1 MEDLTGKWQNLSLT
15 DKEDQ
20 RVILDSGDDGEGSI
34 LAASFLTP
42 RVINMDSVLRALK
55 PLWRAGRDLKARD
68 MGNNKAMMDASMP
81 FSKASFT
88 HMSFWVQIHD
98 LPVQMMKKE
107 VSEAIGRTLGV
118 VEQAE
123 DIDEGRSKGN
133 YMRVRV
139 TLDIQHPLCR
149 GRKVSAGGN
158 NDHWVSFKYERLTNF
173 CYWCGMITHGEK
185 DCELWLRSH
194 GSLSTASQPYGAW
207 MRGEPERFGRKLPN
221 NFDPSRGTQGTQ
233 SEKDTAPTGGGPEK
247 PTVRKE
253 TPARTFV
260 LNKERTTPDYVISGP
275 IHGPINESDM
285 VRDSSTHE
293 EQVKEF
299 VLASKRNACKRVGH
313 HVNGGAIL
321 EGTSK
326 GQNIVVPTFSG
337 PPNDM
342 VDMVSD
348 TLSLSKPHNKPSSST
363 WKRSAGRKKSALY
376 EVPVLHIAGSKR
388 NNEELLLGEDDLE
401 KVGKRVKGDTG
412 LGNPEAVRA
421 LHHMVKKKGPE
432 VLFLMETKL
441 DAVRMEVIR
450 IKLGFDNAFTVPSLG
465 RSGGLA
471 LLWKVEADV
480 VIQNFSQHH
489 IDAHVDSKQ
498 ANCWR
503 LTGFYGRDFNEIL
516 RVNEKYGG
524 RERSLRQILDFQEAV
539 NTCNLV
545 DLGFQGAKYTWTNNR
560 DDDANIQGRLDRA
573 LATAPWL
580 DFFPRYSVS
589 HFSVSVSDHLEL
601 VVSTVSGTF
610 TSRRKKIVRRFE
622 EKWATNPDCEKLI
635 QESWMQPVNVGSPMV
650 QLCQKISRCRTALI
664 DWSREV
670 FEVNSLQVNH
680 KIEALEALHEDNHG
694 GRHNHQIKRL
704 RDEVNLLLHQD
715 ELHWRQ
721 RSREIWLAAGDKN
734 TRYFHQKAKQRKGKN
749 MVKGLLDSNGE
760 WCEKETRVSAMV
772 VQYFEDIFSASTGL
786 EVENTVRCIPSV
798 VMPDMN
804 RQLLSQ
810 FTAVEVQQATFQ
822 MHPSKAPGPDGYML
836 RKINHSHIVLIPKKK
851 NPQLVSDYRPIS
863 LSNVVYKILSKV
875 LANRLKQVL
884 PTIISESQSAFVPG
898 RQITD
903 NINVAFELMHCLR
916 TRRKGKI
923 AHMALKLDMS
933 KAYDRVEWIFLERV
947 MARMGFA
954 SRWIRLLMTCVQT
967 TSYSVLLNGEPTGYI
982 KPTRGIRQGDPL
994 SPYLFLLCAEGLSA
1008 LLCLAEREQ
1017 QIHGVSIC
1025 RNGPQISHLL
1035 FADDSLLFCQA
1046 TEEECTRL
1054 MEVLAQYERASS
1066 QMVNKEKT
1074 ALFFSK
1080 NTPEVVRRDI
1090 QQLWGVQGTAN
1101 FKKYLG
1107 LPAMVGKS
1115 KKHTFNNLKERIA
1128 QRLQGWKEQLLSKA
1142 GRAILIKT
1150 IAQAIP
1156 TYTMSCFKL
1165 PKNWCADINSL
1176 ISNYWWGQRREENK
1190 IHWINWG
1197 RLCSLKEDGG
1207 VGFRDIHSFNMAL
1220 LAKQGWRL
1228 LSQPW
1233 SLFAKCFKAKYFP
1246 GVSFLKA
1253 KLGSNP
1259 SYIWRSILA
1268 SRDLLRK
1275 GLRWQIGNGQQ
1286 VHVWEDD
1293 WGPKPLHQCPN
1304 PREVQWVADL
1314 IDAES
1319 GSWDVSML
1327 REVFDE
1333 ASVQQVQQVELTD
1346 CRRSDYPVWTLDPHG
1361 LFSVK
1366 SAYTVVTCSE
1376 SHGEMVGSSEKT
1388 QNQRMWRKVWK
1399 LKIPN
1404 KILAVRFVRE
1414 PARPLLTLFWACPY
1428 AASVWALMPGRLQKL
1443 PSSELDFF
1451 LLSRQLVQ
1459 DLTCELSA
1467 LWAVTCWAIWHAR
1480 NKFIHENML
1489 LPPQQTL
1496 DMATRLLR
1504 DYQIVQSGQQMI
1516 SSGVR

>member
-1 MEDLTGKWQNLSLT
+1 M
-15 DKEDQ
+15 
-20 RVILDSGDDGEGSI
+20 IL
-34 LAASFLTP
+34 
-42 RVINMDSVLRALK
+42 
-55 PLWRAGRDLKARD
+55 
-68 MGNNKAMMDASMP
+68 
-81 FSKASFT
+81 
-88 HMSFWVQIHD
+88 
-98 LPVQMMKKE
+98 
-107 VSEAIGRTLGV
+107 
-118 VEQAE
+118 
-123 DIDEGRSKGN
+123 
-133 YMRVRV
+133 
-139 TLDIQHPLCR
+139 
-149 GRKVSAGGN
+149 
-158 NDHWVSFKYERLTNF
+158 
-173 CYWCGMITHGEK
+173 
-185 DCELWLRSH
+185 
-194 GSLSTASQPYGAW
+194 
-207 MRGEPERFGRKLPN
+207 
-221 NFDPSRGTQGTQ
+221 
-233 SEKDTAPTGGGPEK
+233 
-247 PTVRKE
+247 
-253 TPARTFV
+253 
-260 LNKERTTPDYVISGP
+260 ISW
-275 IHGPINESDM
+275 NC
-285 VRDSSTHE
+285 
-293 EQVKEF
+293 Q
-299 VLASKRNACKRVGH
+299 
-313 HVNGGAIL
+313 
-321 EGTSK
+321 
-326 GQNIVVPTFSG
+326 
-337 PPNDM
+337 
-342 VDMVSD
+342 
-348 TLSLSKPHNKPSSST
+348 
-363 WKRSAGRKKSALY
+363 
-376 EVPVLHIAGSKR
+376 
-388 NNEELLLGEDDLE
+388 
-401 KVGKRVKGDTG
+401 G
-412 LGNPEAVRA
+412 LGNPKAVRA

-471 LLWKVEADV
+471 LLWKAEAEV
-480 VIQNFSQHH
+480 VIQNFS
-489 IDAHVDSKQ
+489 
-498 ANCWR
+498 
-503 LTGFYGRDFNEIL
+503 YGMDGLPWCCLGDFNEIL

-560 DDDANIQGRLDRA
+560 DDDANIQGR
-573 LATAPWL
+573 
-580 DFFPRYSVS
+580 
-589 HFSVSVSDHLEL
+589 
-601 VVSTVSGTF
+601 
-610 TSRRKKIVRRFE
+610 RFE

-635 QESWMQPVNVGSPMV
+635 QESWMQPVNVGSPMF

-680 KIEALEALHEDNHG
+680 KLEALEALHEDNHG

-749 MVKGLLDSNGE
+749 MVKGLLDSNGV
-760 WCEKETRVSAMV
+760 WCEEETRVSAMV

-798 VMPDMN
+798 VTPDMN

-822 MHPSKAPGPDGYML
+822 MHPSKAPGPDGMSSFFFQKYW
-836 RKINHSHIVLIPKKK
+836 HIVG
-851 NPQLVSDYRPIS
+851 QDVVMAV
-863 LSNVVYKILSKV
+863 LSV
-875 LANRLKQVL
+875 LNSANRLKQVL
-884 PTIISESQSAFVPG
+884 PIIISESQSAFVPG

-954 SRWIRLLMTCVQT
+954 SCWIRLLMTCVQT
-967 TSYSVLLNGEPTGYI
+967 TSYSVLLN
-982 KPTRGIRQGDPL
+982 GDPL

-1017 QIHGVSIC
+1017 QIHG
-1025 RNGPQISHLL
+1025 
-1035 FADDSLLFCQA
+1035 
-1046 TEEECTRL
+1046 
-1054 MEVLAQYERASS
+1054 
-1066 QMVNKEKT
+1066 
-1074 ALFFSK
+1074 
-1080 NTPEVVRRDI
+1080 
-1090 QQLWGVQGTAN
+1090 
-1101 FKKYLG
+1101 
-1107 LPAMVGKS
+1107 
-1115 KKHTFNNLKERIA
+1115 
-1128 QRLQGWKEQLLSKA
+1128 GWKEQLLSKA

-1228 LSQPW
+1228 LSQPR

-1275 GLRWQIGNGQQ
+1275 GLRWKIGNGQQ

-1304 PREVQWVADL
+1304 PREVQWVAEL

-1319 GSWDVSML
+1319 GSWDASML

-1361 LFSVK
+1361 LFSVNR
-1366 SAYTVVTCSE
+1366 
-1376 SHGEMVGSSEKT
+1376 HI
-1388 QNQRMWRKVWK
+1388 RWRRALNHTGKRW
-1399 LKIPN
+1399 
-1404 KILAVRFVRE
+1404 AVRR
-1414 PARPLLTLFWACPY
+1414 RPRINGCG
-1428 AASVWALMPGRLQKL
+1428 GR
-1443 PSSELDFF
+1443 
-1451 LLSRQLVQ
+1451 
-1459 DLTCELSA
+1459 CG
-1467 LWAVTCWAIWHAR
+1467 
-1480 NKFIHENML
+1480 N
-1489 LPPQQTL
+1489 
-1496 DMATRLLR
+1496 LR
-1504 DYQIVQSGQQMI
+1504 FPIK
-1516 SSGVR
+1516 